1 MSYGDIVVHRE
12 ALAGL
17 VADPRVRTGVLAGG
31 RHRPLAFRVQSRRG
45 RLLSAGSPYHS
56 VRRPNASFLGVL
68 RVGPA
73 QLDAVATAAE
83 RPRAAGGR
91 PAAVVARPSS
101 SARPSG
107 GAARRTTGRP
117 AATTS
122 RLPRRRRA
130 SRIRPTQPATRVVLS
145 EADMERVHNRLQ
157 AAPDDVVS
165 LLLVALV
172 RSGVPVG
179 TVYLRRMF
187 WARPLSLEAAAAAA
201 TAVAGY
207 DEDRLLLDSAVKGAD
222 GFFTTFFVSPYSKF
236 IARWAARRGLTPN
249 QVTVASM
256 VIGVA
261 AAAAFATGERWGLVA
276 GAILL
281 QLSFTADCVD
291 GQLARYTRNFSAL
304 GAWLDSMFDRG
315 KEYLAFAGLA
325 IGASRAGDPVW
336 LLACAAITLQ
346 TVRHMSDF
354 AYMAVRSQTSQSV
367 SGPPLEQ
374 PLDAAGLAAEAR
386 REGASA
392 SPAERS
398 AATRVL
404 AAWRRT
410 DRSKTARWLKRMI
423 AFPIG
428 ERFAVISLTAALW
441 SPRTTFV
448 ALLTWGAIAFAYMH
462 AGRVLRSVR

>member
-1 MSYGDIVVHRE
+1 MLGRLIAQLRSLGARSTVVLTRPEWEAAVQGAVASHGAAVEVRTASSPAGDLRVLAAIAEGARGALLVSYGDVVVHRE

-73 QLDAVATAAE
+73 QLDAVAAAVGALAPLTADLPPAWQAE
-83 RPRAAGGR
+83 LERKAERWRGAPDDRQAGGDDFAAPEEEESFEDPVDPAGARAAPLGGRRGAGAQPAPGGAGRRGVAAARRPRAQRGPGR
-91 PAAVVARPSS
+91 HGLPAAHVLGAAAVAR
-101 SARPSG
+101 G
-107 GAARRTTGRP
+107 RR
-117 AATTS
+117 
-122 RLPRRRRA
+122 
-130 SRIRPTQPATRVVLS
+130 
-145 EADMERVHNRLQ
+145 
-157 AAPDDVVS
+157 
-165 LLLVALV
+165 
-172 RSGVPVG
+172 
-179 TVYLRRMF
+179 
-187 WARPLSLEAAAAAA
+187 AAAA
-201 TAVAGY
+201 TDVAGY

-354 AYMAVRSQTSQSV
+354 AYMAVPLADYAVGLRPAARAAARCR
-367 SGPPLEQ
+367 GPGGRG
-374 PLDAAGLAAEAR
+374 AA
-386 REGASA
+386 
-392 SPAERS
+392 
-398 AATRVL
+398 
-404 AAWRRT
+404 
-410 DRSKTARWLKRMI
+410 
-423 AFPIG
+423 
-428 ERFAVISLTAALW
+428 
-441 SPRTTFV
+441 
-448 ALLTWGAIAFAYMH
+448 
-462 AGRVLRSVR
+462 